1 MEDAPSRVQHLGL
14 KESSLL
20 PGESVLRHWNSPHGI
35 GVLTESR
42 LLLLGHRGPIHREV
56 EWVVDLRR
64 IDSIEVVQLEEVRQ
78 YGYGSHAT
86 YLGGGKD
93 GGMYYLGALPGSFD
107 VRVDGVTV
115 FRGTPAASEEIQL
128 WIDGAKT
135 DLSRAGPSQPTL

>member
-1 MEDAPSRVQHLGL
+1 MEGAPGRVPHLGL
-14 KESSLL
+14 KEGSLL

-56 EWVVDLRR
+56 EWVVDLSG

-93 GGMYYLGALPGSFD
+93 GGMYYLGALPGSYD

-115 FRGTPAASEEIQL
+115 FRGTPAASEEIQR
-128 WIDGAKT
+128 WIDGTKA
-135 DLSRAGPSQPTL
+135 DLSKSTSSRSLH